1 MPSIPF
7 NEHRFSKLVG
17 QLGNEIV
24 SSFFCYTLRVFII
37 LHEIDFTISK
47 RAVIAQCHLFQR
59 DARNDFAVYCLLL
72 TVCPRFSSAF
82 LAECSAFPSFSL
94 FLCSCSFV
102 IPPLL
107 CSLLYPFFY
116 RLFSDDGGCRNYNLN
131 DIRSQRGA
139 GAAGR
144 AGTLSGGGGD
154 GSGRLRLPQ
163 QKPQY
168 FP

>member
-1 MPSIPF
+1 MDLLQKKAAYKLVMPSIPF

-107 CSLLYPFFY
+107 CSLLYPFLSIVLRRW
-116 RLFSDDGGCRNYNLN
+116 RL
-131 DIRSQRGA
+131 
-139 GAAGR
+139 
-144 AGTLSGGGGD
+144 
-154 GSGRLRLPQ
+154 
-163 QKPQY
+163 QKLQ
-168 FP
+168 FE